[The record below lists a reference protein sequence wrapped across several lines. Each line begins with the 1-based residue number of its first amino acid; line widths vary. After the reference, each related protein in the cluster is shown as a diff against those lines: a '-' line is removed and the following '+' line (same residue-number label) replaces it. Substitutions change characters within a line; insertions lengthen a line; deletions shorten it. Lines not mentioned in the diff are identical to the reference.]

1 MRDTEVVALS
11 NFGEDWSRSG
21 IRPAVVLKLHCRA
34 THVLFVFPI
43 IYAIPI
49 ILSAFREMT
58 GHMMNG
64 EGIEPSVMSARI
76 PSPPPPPP
84 DLAAPPPPP
93 DVSAPP
99 PPPEDLPPPP
109 PSTTNGELPAP
120 PPEATKKR
128 KVGWEGKQPL
138 SVEEILRKKKEA
150 DEAAAKVRILSI
162 QDMRDDVHL
171 LSYSSISSNSTDVS
185 FPI

>member
-1 MRDTEVVALS
+1 M
-11 NFGEDWSRSG
+11 N
-21 IRPAVVLKLHCRA
+21 
-34 THVLFVFPI
+34 
-43 IYAIPI
+43 
-49 ILSAFREMT
+49 

-64 EGIEPSVMSARI
+64 EGMEPAVVPTRI

-109 PSTTNGELPAP
+109 PSNTNGELPAP
-120 PPEATKKR
+120 PPEVTKKR

-150 DEAAAKVRILSI
+150 DEAAAKVRILSTPP
-162 QDMRDDVHL
+162 MRHNVHL
-171 LSYSSISSNSTDVS
+171 LSYSSLSSNYTDVS
-185 FPI
+185 FPYLAEILIQSPAREAGAREKSERSRRAEKEGRFC

>member
-1 MRDTEVVALS
+1 
-11 NFGEDWSRSG
+11 
-21 IRPAVVLKLHCRA
+21 
-34 THVLFVFPI
+34 
-43 IYAIPI
+43 
-49 ILSAFREMT
+49 
-58 GHMMNG
+58 MMDG
-64 EGIEPSVMSARI
+64 EGTEPSVVPTRV
-76 PSPPPPPP
+76 PPPPPPPP

-109 PSTTNGELPAP
+109 PLTTNGELPAP

-150 DEAAAKVRILSI
+150 DEAAAKVRMLST
-162 QDMRDDVHL
+162 QPMRHDVYL
-171 LSYSSISSNSTDVS
+171 LASSSFSSNSTDVS
-185 FPI
+185 FPYLAEIPIQSPAREAGSRKKSERS

>member
-1 MRDTEVVALS
+1 
-11 NFGEDWSRSG
+11 
-21 IRPAVVLKLHCRA
+21 
-34 THVLFVFPI
+34 
-43 IYAIPI
+43 
-49 ILSAFREMT
+49 
-58 GHMMNG
+58 MNG
-64 EGIEPSVMSARI
+64 ECIEPSVVPARI

-109 PSTTNGELPAP
+109 PSTTNGELPATP
-120 PPEATKKR
+120 FEATKKR

-150 DEAAAKVRILSI
+150 DEAAAKVRILST
-162 QDMRDDVHL
+162 QAMRHDVHL
-171 LSYSSISSNSTDVS
+171 LSYSSLSSNSTDVS
-185 FPI
+185 FPYLAEVPLQSPAREAGLRKASERS

>member
-1 MRDTEVVALS
+1 M
-11 NFGEDWSRSG
+11 N
-21 IRPAVVLKLHCRA
+21 
-34 THVLFVFPI
+34 
-43 IYAIPI
+43 
-49 ILSAFREMT
+49 

-64 EGIEPSVMSARI
+64 EGIEPSVVPARI

-162 QDMRDDVHL
+162 QAMRHDVHL
-171 LSYSSISSNSTDVS
+171 SSYFSLSWNSTDVS
-185 FPI
+185 FPYLAEIPIQSRARKAGPRKTSERSWRAEKEGRLC

>member
-1 MRDTEVVALS
+1 M
-11 NFGEDWSRSG
+11 N
-21 IRPAVVLKLHCRA
+21 
-34 THVLFVFPI
+34 
-43 IYAIPI
+43 
-49 ILSAFREMT
+49 

-64 EGIEPSVMSARI
+64 EGTEPSVMPTRV

-109 PSTTNGELPAP
+109 PLITNGELPGP
-120 PPEATKKR
+120 PPVATKKK

-150 DEAAAKVRILSI
+150 DEAAAKVRMLST
-162 QDMRDDVHL
+162 QPMRHDVYL
-171 LSYSSISSNSTDVS
+171 LASFSLSSNSTDVS
-185 FPI
+185 FPYLAEISIQSPAREAGSRKKSERS